1 MAKDQERAIAHNLYV
16 EQGKTAK
23 EISALLHVSEKTI
36 SAWVNANDE
45 AWKKERNAR
54 TTSPL
59 KRIENIREIIGN
71 LADRRINLGKE
82 LITLEKDGDNE
93 AIEAKRKEIS
103 QIDDAVSK
111 WNKTLKDLDK
121 ENRVSLAGH
130 LKIMDEIFDTMRH
143 FDEKL
148 YYNTIKFQEHYLVV
162 ISSKLL

>member
-36 SAWVNANDE
+36 RAWVNANDE